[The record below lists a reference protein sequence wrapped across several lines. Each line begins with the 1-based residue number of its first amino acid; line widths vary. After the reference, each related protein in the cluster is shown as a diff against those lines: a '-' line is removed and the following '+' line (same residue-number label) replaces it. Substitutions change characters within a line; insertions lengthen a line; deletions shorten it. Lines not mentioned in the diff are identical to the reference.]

1 MKLLIK
7 QLLRENLSYGYF
19 KDKTSIPDFDAL
31 KNGLYSELPPVYK
44 KQEAHVVF
52 MSKNEYL
59 YECANLQGGSVE
71 QQEAYI
77 DNDKVKLYMEDMQAG
92 SKFNMGYLNYVT
104 KQQEGRHRI
113 LAAAALGQTN
123 IPVLII
129 EKKDT
134 SNGSLELKIGE
145 WKDLQKD
152 SDGDFIVKYN
162 LKDGDDDT
170 KLLRVFA
177 NDYDYYLLDDILSD
191 KIYHHENNYNKLHRQ
206 IIGNKVKLNDYNI
219 EALFPNEFLD
229 KLNFEI
235 DPETGDKEFNLTPE
249 QIAYIK
255 FIIYVSSEDE
265 TKRVN
270 SQIFDYIHF
279 EDRFNAF
286 VVIPNSQKFSDLDN
300 FNNAKDLLTATKPFD
315 VNLKDPSDVEPTQKD
330 IINNLRRYPI

>member
-1 MKLLIK
+1 MKSLIK

-31 KNGLYSELPPVYK
+31 KNDLYNELPPVYQ

-77 DNDKVKLYMEDMQAG
+77 NKHKVEQYMEDMKSG

-134 SNGSLELKIGE
+134 SHGSLELKIGE

-162 LKDGDDDT
+162 LKDSDDDA

-177 NDYDYYLLDDILSD
+177 NDYDYYLLDDIISD
-191 KIYHHENNYNKLHRQ
+191 KVYNHGSNYNKLHRQ
-206 IIGNKVKLNDYNI
+206 IIGTKVKLNNYNI
-219 EALFPNEFLD
+219 DTLFPSEFLD
-229 KLNFEI
+229 KLNFDI
-235 DPETGDKEFNLTPE
+235 DPETGDKEYKLTPE

-255 FIIYVSSEDE
+255 FIIYISSEDE
-265 TKRVN
+265 VKRVN

-286 VVIPNSQKFSDLDN
+286 VVIPKSEKFSDLDN
-300 FNNAKDLLTATKPFD
+300 FNNAKDLLIATKPFD
-315 VNLKDPSDVEPTQKD
+315 VNLKDTSDVEPTQKG
-330 IINNLRRYPI
+330 IINNIKQHPY

>member
-1 MKLLIK
+1 MKSIIK

-31 KNGLYSELPPVYK
+31 KNGLYDELPPIYQ

-59 YECANLQGGSVE
+59 YECANLQGGSAT

-77 DNDKVKLYMEDMQAG
+77 DNHKVELYMEDMKAG

-104 KQQEGRHRI
+104 KQQEGRHRV

-134 SNGSLELKIGE
+134 SHGTLELKMGE

-152 SDGDFIVKYN
+152 NYGDFIVKYN
-162 LKDGDDDT
+162 LKDEDA
-170 KLLRVFA
+170 KLLRIFA

-191 KIYHHENNYNKLHRQ
+191 KTYNHETIYSDTRRQ

-219 EALFPNEFLD
+219 DSLFPTEFLN
-229 KLNFEI
+229 KLDFEI
-235 DPETGDKEFNLTPE
+235 DQETGDKEYSLTPQ

-255 FIIYVSSEDE
+255 FIIYVSLEDE

-270 SQIFDYIHF
+270 SNIFDYIQF
-279 EDRFNAF
+279 IDRYNVY
-286 VVIPNSQKFSDLDN
+286 VVIPKSEKFSDLDN
-300 FNNAKDLLTATKPFD
+300 FNNAKDLLIATKPFD
-315 VNLKDPSDVEPTQKD
+315 VNLKDSSDIEPTQKD
-330 IINNLRRYPI
+330 ILNNLKKYPI